1 MDDPTRLDVKQFLKS
16 RTGRLTLTYLAI
28 IMSMTILFSIVIFFI
43 SSAQF
48 DRTPRPDFEYLGYGE
63 SVQTGIEDVFRR
75 RVIEAKIGLVWSL
88 SMLNLVSLVG
98 GALFSYYL
106 ARLTMRPIED
116 ALESQSQFVSDA
128 SHELRTPLTAL
139 QTANEVALRRKQ
151 LTLTQ
156 AKAVL
161 QQNIDETEKLR
172 SLSDA
177 LLGLVKEEHADRR
190 VENVFVN
197 DVVGDVLQV
206 VASQALAKK
215 IAINDDTGS
224 LSVRVNKVALTQILK
239 ILLENAVKYS
249 PQKTSISVSAKK
261 AGDYVVISVSDQ
273 GPGIAREEQSKI
285 FDRFYRVDSSR
296 STQHEDGNGLGLAIA
311 KTIADRQGIKLGVDS
326 QLGQGAS
333 FTVTVRKSN

>member
-75 RVIEAKIGLVWSL
+75 RVIEAKVGLVWSL

-98 GALFSYYL
+98 GTLFSYYL

-249 PQKTSISVSAKK
+249 PPKTSISVSAKK

-311 KTIADRQGIKLGVDS
+311 KTIADRQDIKLGVDS

>member
-1 MDDPTRLDVKQFLKS
+1 MDDPTRLDLKQFLKS

-48 DRTPRPDFEYLGYGE
+48 DRTPRPDFEYLGDGE